1 MTKLYHAY
9 IYRERIRVQINRKAM
24 VRFHRSI
31 RNTSISE
38 ADIILIG
45 VPDESKSLAKRKGTK
60 RAPDIIRSASN
71 DSEFFEREEKT
82 IPVSPMRGSIDDK
95 RILDAGNVTR
105 EQLPQLIVDI
115 VSAKK
120 IPIIIGGDHSITTIA
135 LRAIGGVLGK
145 IGLLYFDAHPDFV
158 SSMRNYYGS
167 VLTDSAQYI
176 EHKKSMLIGTRAAEP
191 EELVNAQNAGLEIVS
206 PLDFIDLGVLKI
218 ADKVVTK
225 TTGLKKYI
233 SIDLDCIDPAFAPG
247 VSLPSAGGVSS
258 IDLIYLLKR
267 AVDSGVIGLDLVEL
281 SPDFDFNHTTAN
293 LAARIISECIAS
305 IKVHG

>member
-1 MTKLYHAY
+1 
-9 IYRERIRVQINRKAM
+9 
-24 VRFHRSI
+24 
-31 RNTSISE
+31 
-38 ADIILIG
+38 
-45 VPDESKSLAKRKGTK
+45 
-60 RAPDIIRSASN
+60 
-71 DSEFFEREEKT
+71 
-82 IPVSPMRGSIDDK
+82 
-95 RILDAGNVTR
+95 
-105 EQLPQLIVDI
+105 
-115 VSAKK
+115 
-120 IPIIIGGDHSITTIA
+120 
-135 LRAIGGVLGK
+135 IGGVLGK

-218 ADKVVTK
+218 ADKVVAK
-225 TTGLKKYI
+225 TTGLKYI

-267 AVDSGVIGLDLVEL
+267 AVD
-281 SPDFDFNHTTAN
+281 
-293 LAARIISECIAS
+293 
-305 IKVHG
+305 